1 MAIGQKISEHEPQ
14 THIGLGPI
22 SATAAG
28 EVEEVTDL
36 KAIYEVE
43 VSSIHDS
50 LTVKDEG
57 K

>member
-1 MAIGQKISEHEPQ
+1 MS
-14 THIGLGPI
+14 LGPI
-22 SATAAG
+22 SASAKVTAAG

-43 VSSIHDS
+43 VSGIHDS

>member
-1 MAIGQKISEHEPQ
+1 MS
-14 THIGLGPI
+14 LRPI
-22 SATAAG
+22 SASAKVTAAG

-43 VSSIHDS
+43 VSGIHDS
-50 LTVKDEG
+50 LTAKDEG

>member
-1 MAIGQKISEHEPQ
+1 MAIGQKISEHEPR

-22 SATAAG
+22 LATAAG

-43 VSSIHDS
+43 VSGIHDS
-50 LTVKDEG
+50 LIEKDEG